1 MAPADGVRSGG
12 GGPRL
17 RTVTDPATPQPAP
30 LRVLVV
36 DPDDRIRATLAS
48 LLCIDGQCA
57 VVGSAGGADDAIALA
72 ATFRPDVVLLDPRI
86 PAMDGGRAV
95 ISCLREAAPGVRV
108 IALTWSDTADGGIA
122 AGVADAY
129 IKKTFRPHELID
141 AVVAAARPSV
151 A

>member
-1 MAPADGVRSGG
+1 M
-12 GGPRL
+12 
-17 RTVTDPATPQPAP
+17 TDPAIPQPAP

-36 DPDDRIRATLAS
+36 DPDDRIRATLSS

-57 VVGSAGGADDAIALA
+57 VVGNAGGADDAIALA
-72 ATFRPDVVLLDPRI
+72 TTIRPDVVLLDPRI
-86 PAMDGGRAV
+86 PAMDGGRT
-95 ISCLREAAPGVRV
+95 IITSLREAVPGVRV
-108 IALTWSDTADGGIA
+108 LVLNWSDTADGSTS

>member
-1 MAPADGVRSGG
+1 M
-12 GGPRL
+12 
-17 RTVTDPATPQPAP
+17 TDPATPQPAP

-36 DPDDRIRATLAS
+36 DPDDRIRATLSS

-57 VVGSAGGADDAIALA
+57 VVGSAGSADDAIALA

-86 PAMDGGRAV
+86 PAIDGGRA
-95 ISCLREAAPGVRV
+95 IITCLREAVPGVRV
-108 IALTWSDTADGGIA
+108 LVLSWSDSADGSTSGE
-122 AGVADAY
+122 VADAY

>member
-1 MAPADGVRSGG
+1 M
-12 GGPRL
+12 
-17 RTVTDPATPQPAP
+17 TDPAIPQPAP

-36 DPDDRIRATLAS
+36 DPDDRIRATLSS

-57 VVGSAGGADDAIALA
+57 VVGNAGDADDAIALA
-72 ATFRPDVVLLDPRI
+72 TTIRPDVVLLDPRI
-86 PAMDGGRAV
+86 PAMDGGRT
-95 ISCLREAAPGVRV
+95 IITSLREAVPGVRV
-108 IALTWSDTADGGIA
+108 LVLSWSDTADGNA
-122 AGVADAY
+122 SAGVADAY